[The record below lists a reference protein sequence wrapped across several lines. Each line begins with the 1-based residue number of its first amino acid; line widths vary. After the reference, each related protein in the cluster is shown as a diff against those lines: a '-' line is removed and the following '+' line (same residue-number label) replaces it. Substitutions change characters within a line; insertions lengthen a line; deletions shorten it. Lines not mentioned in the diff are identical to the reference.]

1 MNVSVTVYQPRPPG
15 RAAAWN
21 RPGHGRSAGAVS
33 FRFLRTYVCG
43 NWQPNGTWIS
53 IGNAFAA
60 VSTEIM
66 DSEKQCHLR
75 PPVSH

>member
-15 RAAAWN
+15 RAAL
-21 RPGHGRSAGAVS
+21 RPGTGGDLTTGAGS
-33 FRFLRTYVCG
+33 FSFLRTYGCG
-43 NWQPNGTWIS
+43 NWQLNGTWIS